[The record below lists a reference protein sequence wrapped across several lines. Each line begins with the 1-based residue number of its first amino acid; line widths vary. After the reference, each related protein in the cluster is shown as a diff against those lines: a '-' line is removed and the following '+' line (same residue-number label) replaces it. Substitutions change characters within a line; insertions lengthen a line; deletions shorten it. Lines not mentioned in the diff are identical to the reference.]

1 MGIEPFLIATS
12 VRAFIA
18 QRLVRTLCPNCKVPV
33 EKEAYADAYLERIG
47 FPSSQKSQAM
57 RVVGCRDCRGSG
69 YRGRMAIM
77 EICTITPEMT
87 ELISA
92 RASVQ
97 SLRAQALEDGMT
109 PLRQYGWMK
118 VMDGL
123 TTIEEIILV
132 TAADQDRDSR
142 APAAFE
148 SREAL
153 KLSARN

>member
-1 MGIEPFLIATS
+1 
-12 VRAFIA
+12 
-18 QRLVRTLCPNCKVPV
+18 
-33 EKEAYADAYLERIG
+33 
-47 FPSSQKSQAM
+47 
-57 RVVGCRDCRGSG
+57 
-69 YRGRMAIM
+69 
-77 EICTITPEMT
+77 
-87 ELISA
+87 LISD
-92 RASVQ
+92 RASVP

-142 APAAFE
+142 TPAAFE